1 MYTIISATNRKGSK
15 SLHVAHQYKKILQER
30 GIEAQL
36 VSLEKF
42 DPLSDKEIIIQLG
55 ENILLPSL
63 KLLFIVPEYNG
74 SFPGVLKVLIDL
86 LPREVWKNKKA
97 ALVGV
102 ASGRAGNLRGI
113 EHLMSVLHY
122 IGLTI
127 LPQNIYLSKVENL
140 MNEHMQIINTLT
152 LQDMY
157 DQVDAFIQF

>member
-15 SLHVAHQYKKILQER
+15 SLHVAHQYQKILQER
-30 GIEAQL
+30 GIEAQI

-42 DPLSDKEIIIQLG
+42 DPLSNKEIITQLG
-55 ENILLPSL
+55 EDILLPSL

-97 ALVGV
+97 MLTGV
-102 ASGRAGNLRGI
+102 ASGRGGNLRGI
-113 EHLMSVLHY
+113 DHLNSVLNY
-122 IGLTI
+122 LGITV
-127 LPQNIYLSKVENL
+127 LPKNLYLSQVENL
-140 MNEHMQIINTLT
+140 MNEHMQIINALT